1 LSQPRFPKLNGRAS
15 ECACERLLSVPLFH
29 SMTAEQVNCIAAALM
44 KIAGAK

>member
-1 LSQPRFPKLNGRAS
+1 VPPNAPAS
-15 ECACERLLSVPLFH
+15 ACERLLSVPLFH